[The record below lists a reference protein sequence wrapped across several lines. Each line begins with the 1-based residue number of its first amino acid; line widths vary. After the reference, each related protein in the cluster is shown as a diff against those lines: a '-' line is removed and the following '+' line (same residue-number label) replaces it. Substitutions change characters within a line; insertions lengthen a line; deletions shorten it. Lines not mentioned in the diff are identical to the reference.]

1 MGPPEHLSKGLS
13 RKGRGEVTLPLAFR
27 LARREMRGGLRG
39 FGIFLACLTIGV
51 AAIAGVGSLAAAIDA
66 GLKGD
71 ARIVLGGDV
80 EFNLV
85 NRSASAAQLAALAG
99 GGTVSEAAQLRAM
112 ARRSDGEKRSL
123 IELKA
128 VDGAYPLY
136 GEIGLAPPQNL
147 GDALARRDGVWGA
160 VVDAAILP
168 RLDVKLGDTIQIGD
182 ASFAIRAVL
191 TREPDFGGNM
201 MIFGPRVM
209 VGADGLAASG
219 LLQPGALISHAYR
232 VRLAPGIALQP
243 FVAEVTAACPDA
255 GWRIRDASNAA
266 PSIGRFLDRITL
278 FLTLV
283 GLTALLVGG
292 VGIGNA
298 VRGYLAGKTA
308 TIATLKCLGAPAGL
322 VFRLYFL
329 QIMALAA
336 AGILLGL
343 VIGGLAPI
351 ALARLVAAQL
361 PVAARLGVYPE
372 PLAVAAAFGFLVTT
386 AFALWPLGRARD
398 VPAAS
403 LFRDLVAP
411 ERQRPR
417 LLYLLAIAATALA
430 LAALAIGVAPDRR
443 IAEWFVLGAA
453 ATLLAFRLVAAGIMA
468 AARRVGRIRRP
479 GLRLALANLHR
490 PGAATGSVI
499 LSLGIGLTVLVTIA
513 LIQGNLLREVREALP
528 AAAPSYFFI
537 DIQPD
542 QVAAFDQL
550 MATTPGVSGFER
562 VPSLRGRIS
571 RVNGVPVELV
581 SVAEGARWAVSSER
595 GLTYAARP
603 PRGARIVEG
612 TWWPADYAGPPL
624 VSLDSEIARG
634 LGLKLGDTLTVNVLG
649 REVTAKV
656 ASLRAIDWTSLGI
669 NYVIIFAPGTLEGA
683 PQTHIATA
691 RAAPGS
697 EDALERAV
705 TDRFPNVSAI
715 RVKDALDAVARIL
728 EQIAA
733 AVRITAAITLIAG
746 TLVLAGAV
754 AAGHRR
760 RVYDAVVLKVLG
772 ATRRD
777 FSRVFIVEYGLLGL
791 VTAAI
796 AAVIG
801 SIAAYLL
808 LTRVMR
814 ADWVFLPDVVV
825 STAVL
830 ATALTLVIGFAGTWK
845 ALGAKAAPLLRNE

>member
-1 MGPPEHLSKGLS
+1 
-13 RKGRGEVTLPLAFR
+13 VTLPLAFR

-39 FGIFLACLTIGV
+39 FGIFLACLTLGV
-51 AAIAGVGSLAAAIDA
+51 AAIAGVGSLSAAVEA

-71 ARIVLGGDV
+71 ARSVLGGDV
-80 EFNLV
+80 EFHLV
-85 NRSASAAQLAALAG
+85 NRPASEAQRAALERG
-99 GGTVSEAAQLRAM
+99 GALSEVAQMRAM
-112 ARRSDGEKRSL
+112 ARRADGAQRSL

-136 GEIGLAPPQNL
+136 GTVGLAPPQDL
-147 GDALARRDGVWGA
+147 AAALAFRDGSWGA

-168 RLDVKLGDTIQIGD
+168 RLALKLGDKLRIGD
-182 ASFAIRAVL
+182 GEFAIRAVL

-201 MIFGPRVM
+201 VIFGPRVM
-209 VGADGLAASG
+209 VGMAGLAATG
-219 LLQPGALISHAYR
+219 LLQPGALIAHSYR
-232 VRLAPGIALQP
+232 LRLPPGSALP
-243 FVAEVTAACPDA
+243 RVVAEINASFPDA
-255 GWRIRDASNAA
+255 GWRIRDASNAT
-266 PSIGRFLDRITL
+266 PSIERFLDRITL

-322 VFRLYFL
+322 VFRLYFA

-336 AGILLGL
+336 GGVLIGL
-343 VIGGLAPI
+343 VIGGLAPL
-351 ALARLVAAQL
+351 AFARLVATQL
-361 PVAARLGVYPE
+361 PVAARLGLYPE
-372 PLAVAAAFGFLVTT
+372 PLAVAAGFGFLVTA
-386 AFALWPLGRARD
+386 AFSLWPLGRARD
-398 VPAAS
+398 VAAAA

-411 ERQRPR
+411 AARLPRP
-417 LLYLLAIAATALA
+417 LVIAATAVTALA
-430 LAALAIGVAPDRR
+430 LALLAIGVAPDRR
-443 IAEWFVLGAA
+443 IALWFVLGAA
-453 ATLLAFRLVAAGIMA
+453 ATLLAFRLLAAGVIA
-468 AARRVGRIRRP
+468 AARRIGRVRWAMGKRP
-479 GLRLALANLHR
+479 SLRLALANLQR
-490 PGAATGSVI
+490 PGAPTGSVV

-513 LIQGNLLREVREALP
+513 LIEGNLLREVREALP

-550 MATTPGVSGFER
+550 MTTMPGVTGFER

-571 RVNGVPVELV
+571 RVNGVPVEQ
-581 SVAEGARWAVSSER
+581 VAVAPNARWAVNSER
-595 GLTYAARP
+595 GLTYAANP
-603 PRGARIVEG
+603 PRGSHVVEG
-612 TWWPADYAGPPL
+612 AWWPADYAGPPL
-624 VSLDSEIARG
+624 VSLDSEIAHG
-634 LGLKLGDTLTVNVLG
+634 LGLKIGDTLTVNVLG
-649 REVTAKV
+649 REVTARI
-656 ASLRAIDWTSLGI
+656 ANLRAIDWASLGI
-669 NYVIIFAPGTLEGA
+669 NYVIVFAPGTLEAA

-691 RAAPGS
+691 RATPAA

-715 RVKDALDAVARIL
+715 RVKDALEAIARIL

-733 AVRITAAITLIAG
+733 AVRVTAAITLAAG

-772 ATRRD
+772 ATRGD
-777 FSRVFIVEYGLLGL
+777 FGRVFVLEYGLLGA

-796 AAVIG
+796 AALIG

-808 LTRVMR
+808 LTRVMHAEWR
-814 ADWVFLPDVVV
+814 FLPA
-825 STAVL
+825 AVASIALL
-830 ATALTLVIGFAGTWK
+830 ATILTLVIGFAGTWK

>member
-1 MGPPEHLSKGLS
+1 MDAPH
-13 RKGRGEVTLPLAFR
+13 RMTLPLAFR

-39 FGIFLACLTIGV
+39 FGIFLACLTLGV
-51 AAIAGVGSLAAAIDA
+51 AAIAGVGSLSAAVDA

-71 ARIVLGGDV
+71 ARIVLGGDL
-80 EFNLV
+80 EFHLI
-85 NRSASAAQLAALAG
+85 NRAASAAQLAALRQG
-99 GGTVSEAAQLRAM
+99 GDLSEADQMRAM
-112 ARRSDGEKRSL
+112 ARRPDGTRRSL

-136 GEIGLAPPQNL
+136 GDVTLAPAQNL
-147 GDALARRDGVWGA
+147 ADALAQRDGQWGA

-168 RLDVKLGDTIQIGD
+168 RLDVKLGDTIHIGE
-182 ASFAIRAVL
+182 SEFIIRAVL

-209 VGADGLAASG
+209 VSTGGLAATG
-219 LLQPGALISHAYR
+219 LLQPGALISHSYR
-232 VRLAPGIALQP
+232 LRLAPGIAAP
-243 FVAEVTAACPDA
+243 DFIAAMNARFPDA
-255 GWRIRDASNAA
+255 GWRVRDPSNAT
-266 PSIGRFLDRITL
+266 PSIERFLDRITL

-298 VRGYLAGKTA
+298 VRGYLGGKIA

-322 VFRLYFL
+322 VFRLYL
-329 QIMALAA
+329 AQIMALAA
-336 AGILLGL
+336 GGIMLGL
-343 VIGGLAPI
+343 AIGGLAPI
-351 ALARLVAAQL
+351 GLARLVATQL
-361 PVAARLGVYPE
+361 PVAARIGLYPE
-372 PLAVAAAFGFLVTT
+372 PLAIAAAFGFLVT
-386 AFALWPLGRARD
+386 AGFSLWPLGAARD

-411 ERQRPR
+411 ARRWPR
-417 LLYLLAIAATALA
+417 LPVILATAATSLA
-430 LAALAIGVAPDRR
+430 LGTLAVGVAPDRR
-443 IAEWFVLGAA
+443 VALWFVLGAA
-453 ATLLAFRLVAAGIMA
+453 ATLLAFRLVAEAVMA
-468 AARRVGRIRRP
+468 AARRIGRVRRP
-479 GLRLALANLHR
+479 SLRLALANLQR
-490 PGAATGSVI
+490 PGAPTSSVV

-513 LIQGNLLREVREALP
+513 LIEGNLLREVREALP

-542 QVAAFDQL
+542 QVADFDKL

-571 RVNGVPVELV
+571 RINGVPVEEV
-581 SVAEGARWAVSSER
+581 TVASNAQWAVNNER
-595 GLTYAARP
+595 GLTYAAKP
-603 PRGARIVEG
+603 PRGARIVAG
-612 TWWPADYAGPPL
+612 TWWPENYSGPPL
-624 VSLDSEIARG
+624 VSLDAEIARG
-634 LGLKLGDTLTVNVLG
+634 MGLAIGGTLTVNVLG

-669 NYVIIFAPGTLEGA
+669 NYVIVFAPGALEGA

-691 RAAPGS
+691 RATPAA

-715 RVKDALDAVARIL
+715 RVKDALDVIARLLGQIAVA
-728 EQIAA
+728 
-733 AVRITAAITLIAG
+733 VRLTAAITLVAG

-772 ATRRD
+772 ATRGD
-777 FSRVFIVEYGLLGL
+777 FGRVFVLEYGLLGL

-796 AAVIG
+796 AALIG
-801 SIAAYLL
+801 SICAYLV
-808 LTRVMR
+808 LTRILH
-814 ADWVFLPDVVV
+814 ADWIFLPG
-825 STAVL
+825 AVL
-830 ATALTLVIGFAGTWK
+830 AIALLATILTLVIGFAGTWK

>member
-1 MGPPEHLSKGLS
+1 M
-13 RKGRGEVTLPLAFR
+13 TLPLALR

-39 FGIFLACLTIGV
+39 FGIFLACLTLGV
-51 AAIAGVGSLAAAIDA
+51 AAIAGVGSLSAAVDA

-71 ARIVLGGDV
+71 ARVVLGGDL
-80 EFNLV
+80 EFHLI
-85 NRSASAAQLAALAG
+85 NRPASEAQLAALRQG
-99 GGTVSEAAQLRAM
+99 GALSEVEQMRAM
-112 ARRSDGEKRSL
+112 ARRPDGARRSL

-136 GEIGLAPPQNL
+136 GAIGLSPVQDL
-147 GDALARRDGVWGA
+147 GAALGRRDGQWGA

-168 RLDVKLGDTIQIGD
+168 RLDVKLGDTIRIGD
-182 ASFAIRAVL
+182 GDFVIRGVL

-201 MIFGPRVM
+201 MIFGPRIM
-209 VGADGLAASG
+209 IGSGGLAATG
-219 LLQPGALISHAYR
+219 LLQPGALISHSYR
-232 VRLAPGIALQP
+232 LRLALGIAAP
-243 FVAEVTAACPDA
+243 EFIATMNARFPDA
-255 GWRIRDASNAA
+255 GWRVRDPSNAT
-266 PSIGRFLDRITL
+266 PSIERFLDRITL

-298 VRGYLAGKTA
+298 VRGYLGGKVA
-308 TIATLKCLGAPAGL
+308 TIATLKCLGAPSAL
-322 VFRLYFL
+322 VFRLYFA

-336 AGILLGL
+336 GGIVLGL
-343 VIGGLAPI
+343 VIGGLAPL
-351 ALARLVAAQL
+351 AFARLVAAQL
-361 PVAARLGVYPE
+361 PVAARLGFYPE
-372 PLAVAAAFGFLVTT
+372 PLAVAAAFGFLVTA
-386 AFALWPLGRARD
+386 AFSLWPLGRARD
-398 VPAAS
+398 VAAAA

-411 ERQRPR
+411 ARRLPRP
-417 LLYLLAIAATALA
+417 LTIAAIAATALA
-430 LAALAIGVAPDRR
+430 LALLAIGVAPDRR
-443 IAEWFVLGAA
+443 IALWFVLGAA
-453 ATLLAFRLVAAGIMA
+453 ATLLAFRLLAAGVIA
-468 AARRVGRIRRP
+468 AARRIGRLRGVMAKRP
-479 GLRLALANLHR
+479 GLRLALANLQR
-490 PGAATGSVI
+490 PGAPTGSVV

-513 LIQGNLLREVREALP
+513 LIEGNLLREVREALP

-542 QVAAFDQL
+542 QVADFDRL
-550 MATTPGVSGFER
+550 MTTTPGVTGFEQ

-571 RVNGVPVELV
+571 RVNGVPIEQ
-581 SVAEGARWAVSSER
+581 VAVAPNARWAVNSER
-595 GLTYAARP
+595 GLTYAATP
-603 PRGARIVEG
+603 PRGSRIVEG
-612 TWWPADYAGPPL
+612 AWWPANYAGPPL

-634 LGLKLGDTLTVNVLG
+634 LGLTIGDTLTVNVLG
-649 REVTAKV
+649 REVTARV

-669 NYVIIFAPGTLEGA
+669 NYVIVFAPGTLEGA

-691 RAAPGS
+691 RTAPAA

-715 RVKDALDAVARIL
+715 RVKDALDAIARIL

-772 ATRRD
+772 ATRGD
-777 FSRVFIVEYGLLGL
+777 FSRVFVLEYGLLGA

-796 AAVIG
+796 AALIG
-801 SIAAYLL
+801 SAAAYLL
-808 LTRVMR
+808 LTRVMH
-814 ADWVFLPDVVV
+814 AEWSFLPG
-825 STAVL
+825 AVAAIALL
-830 ATALTLVIGFAGTWK
+830 ATVLTLVIGFAGTWK